1 MTLNEN
7 KPKNAI
13 IIFTLCLCIC
23 LMGIPVFITIHK
35 SIFTFVY
42 FASGLIFYMCS
53 FIVIK
58 KMKKYFFSFR
68 LVFLDS
74 CTILFIGISTSVY
87 PVMLYQIPNFF
98 HIIGIILMFAV
109 LILNAGIAYILV
121 NVIRKEIKERKDERK
136 NKESMNG
143 SKFNSTDTSLRE
155 VEGSINKRKMMLE
168 EKVDSEV

>member
-1 MTLNEN
+1 
-7 KPKNAI
+7 
-13 IIFTLCLCIC
+13 
-23 LMGIPVFITIHK
+23 
-35 SIFTFVY
+35 
-42 FASGLIFYMCS
+42 
-53 FIVIK
+53 
-58 KMKKYFFSFR
+58 
-68 LVFLDS
+68 
-74 CTILFIGISTSVY
+74 
-87 PVMLYQIPNFF
+87 
-98 HIIGIILMFAV
+98 MFAV